1 MLEKIIRF
9 SVKNKFI
16 VFFFVIILIGFGLYS
31 VTHISIGAVPDITNN
46 QVQVIT
52 VSKNLSTQDIEQ
64 FITYPIELEMSN
76 LPGVEEIRSVSK
88 FGLSVVTIVFKESM
102 GTYLP
107 RQLIAEKLNAVKEK
121 IPEGFGSPEMGPITT
136 GLGEIYQYI
145 LDVKP
150 GYENHYSPT
159 DLRTIQDW
167 IIKRYLSGIPGVV
180 EINTWGGYLK
190 QYEVAVNPSELK
202 SMNISISEVF
212 EALEKNNSNAG
223 GTYIEKNHKAYFIR
237 GEGLMKDLDDIRQ
250 TVVTVRNG
258 IPIKIKDIAKVGYG
272 HAPRFG
278 AITANGEGEKVMGQI
293 MMLKGA
299 NSKEVIEAV
308 HQRVQEISKILP
320 EGLYI
325 NGFLDRSEL
334 VGKTTFTITE
344 NLVLGSLIVIF
355 VVLLLLGN
363 WRSGLIVASVIPLSL
378 LFTLSL
384 MYLLGIDA
392 NLMSLGAI
400 DFGIIIDGAIIIVE
414 FTAFLLVQKYL
425 KLKELPKNEQ
435 KELKDRISINAA
447 SKMMSSAI
455 FGQIIILIVFIPILT
470 LQGVEGK
477 MFRPMAMTFSFA
489 LIGAILLG
497 LTYVPAMTALFLKP
511 HQLSEQNLSVRIMS
525 FLKKI
530 YQPTIDWAMEN
541 KKKVLGLATGIFLGA
556 VYIFTHLG
564 AEFVPTLDEGDL
576 VIQPVL
582 KTGTSLSETIH
593 ITTKMEKILKKF
605 PEVKQVVSR
614 IGAAEVPTDP
624 MSMEQIDMIV
634 TLKPRKEWKTTGDK
648 EALIEKMKDSLSV
661 FPDMELEFTQPI
673 EMRFNELI
681 SGVRSDIAVKIYGED
696 MDVLNR
702 KAHQIK
708 KAIENIEGVGDI
720 SVEKTAG
727 LPQMLVKYDRNKLS
741 KYGLNIND
749 LNNIISMGFAG
760 KSTGSVFEG
769 EKRFDLVVRLDSSLR
784 KDLSDLK
791 NLLVDTPDGHK
802 IPLSEVAQITYA
814 KGAAQISRDNTHRRV
829 VVSVNVRNRDLQ
841 SVVDDIRKVIDE
853 KIKLPPGYYVTYAG
867 QFENLQSAKKRL
879 YIAVPV
885 ALILIFL
892 MLYFVFKSV
901 KNVLIIYTAIP
912 FATVGGILLLWLRG
926 MPFSISAGIGFIAL
940 FGIAVLNGIVLMERF
955 KELKQ
960 EEGLL
965 DESVIKKGALSRLRA
980 VLLTALAAA
989 LGFFPMAFSTGAGA
1003 EVQRPLATVVIG
1015 GLITSTLLTLVVL
1028 PVLYAMFGLNKIRI
1042 KSGTTSMLLLFFFIS
1057 VPKISHAQNEGMD
1070 LKQLGKLAMEN
1081 NPALQADRMMTRA
1094 KEMNVKTAWEW
1105 DKTSIG
1111 MEWEKDRITES
1122 DGILRVW
1129 NISQEI
1135 QMPWVYTARRK
1146 WYDAEAQ
1153 AAGFLAENTKRRIL
1167 RELYLTY
1174 YAYQTVYQKWLAA
1187 KRMDSLYREFARQA
1201 ARKFELGESN
1211 YLEKITAEAKSKE
1224 WTLEAEKRRKELD
1237 NLLWELQKIIGTK
1250 EKPNPKPE
1258 APTPLRWKNSPIENH
1273 PLTRQYDLLYQAK
1286 IYQTKT
1292 AKRTLWPSVELGYGW
1307 GSNTVLP
1314 GNYQLLS
1321 VGIKVPLFFQGKR
1334 AKIKGLNFEAQE
1346 FQFRKQAVQLKL
1358 KTLYNKWMNEKKL
1371 REKSW
1376 NYYQNQGK
1384 NLAQSI
1390 LRSAEKSYKSGE
1402 IDYFQYIQSLENA
1415 SRILMKYWD
1424 ELYRYNQAQIEL
1436 RFLNF

>member
-9 SVKNKFI
+9 SVRNKFI
-16 VFFFVIILIGFGLYS
+16 VFFFVTILIGFGLYS
-31 VTHISIGAVPDITNN
+31 LTHISIGAVPDITNN

-76 LPGVEEIRSVSK
+76 LPGVVEIRSVSK

-121 IPEGFGSPEMGPITT
+121 IPEGFGTPEMGPIST

-150 GYENHYSPT
+150 GYENRYSPT

-180 EINTWGGYLK
+180 EINTWGGFLK
-190 QYEVAVNPSELK
+190 QYEVAVNPSKLK
-202 SMNISISEVF
+202 SIGISISEVF

-223 GTYIEKNHKAYFIR
+223 GAYIEKNHKAYFIR
-237 GEGLMKDLDDIRQ
+237 GEGLMKDLDDIRN

-378 LFTLSL
+378 LFTLSM
-384 MYLLGIDA
+384 MYLLDIDA

-435 KELKDRISINAA
+435 KELKDRISVNAA

-511 HQLSEQNLSVRIMS
+511 HQLSERNISVRIMS
-525 FLKKI
+525 FLKKM

-541 KKKVLGLATGIFLGA
+541 KKKVLGLAAGIFLGA
-556 VYIFTHLG
+556 IYIFTHLG

-582 KTGTSLSETIH
+582 KTGTSLSEVKR
-593 ITTKMEKILKKF
+593 ITTRMEKILLKF

-634 TLKPRKEWKTTGDK
+634 TLKPRKEWKNISSK
-648 EALIEKMKDSLSV
+648 EELIEKMKEALSV

-696 MDVLNR
+696 MQILNE

-741 KYGLNIND
+741 KYGLKIND
-749 LNNIISMGFAG
+749 LNEIIAMGFAG
-760 KSTGSVFEG
+760 KSAGNVFEG

-784 KDLSDLK
+784 KDLTNLK
-791 NLLVDTPDGHK
+791 NLLVDTPNGNK
-802 IPLSEVAQITYA
+802 IPLSEVAEITYTT
-814 KGAAQISRDNTHRRV
+814 GAAQISRDNTHRRT
-829 VVSVNVRNRDLQ
+829 VVSINVRNRDLQ
-841 SVVDDIRKVIDE
+841 SVVDDIRKTIDK
-853 KIKLPPGYYVTYAG
+853 KIKLPAGYYVTYAG

-955 KELKQ
+955 KELKE
-960 EEGLL
+960 EEGVL
-965 DESVIKKGALSRLRA
+965 DETVIKKGALSRLRA
-980 VLLTALAAA
+980 VMLTALAAA

-1015 GLITSTLLTLVVL
+1015 GLVTSTLLTLVVL
-1028 PVLYAMFGLNKIRI
+1028 PVLYAMFGLKKMKLKNGMA
-1042 KSGTTSMLLLFFFIS
+1042 SVLLFFLFLW
-1057 VPKISHAQNEGMD
+1057 VPQMSRAQNGGMD
-1070 LKQLGKLAMEN
+1070 LKQLEKLALEN
-1081 NPALQADRMMTRA
+1081 NPALQADRMMTRSKKA
-1094 KEMNVKTAWEW
+1094 TVRTAWEW
-1105 DKTSIG
+1105 DKTSVG
-1111 MEWEKDRITES
+1111 VEWEKDRITEP
-1122 DGILRVW
+1122 DGMLRVW

-1135 QMPWVYTARRK
+1135 EMPWVYTARRK

-1153 AAGFLAENTKRRIL
+1153 AAAFQAENTKRRIL
-1167 RELYLTY
+1167 RDLYLNY
-1174 YAYQTVYQKWLAA
+1174 YAYQTTYRKWLVA

-1211 YLEKITAEAKSKE
+1211 YLEKITAEAKSQE
-1224 WTLEAEKRRKELD
+1224 WSLEAEKWDKNLKILLAELKKTTGTD
-1237 NLLWELQKIIGTK
+1237 DISIKIF
-1250 EKPNPKPE
+1250 EPE
-1258 APTPLRWKNSPIENH
+1258 ALHWDDFKPENH
-1273 PLTRQYDLLYQAK
+1273 PLARQYELLYQAK
-1286 IYQTKT
+1286 KYQ
-1292 AKRTLWPSVELGYGW
+1292 ARAGKRSLWPSVELSYGW
-1307 GSNTVLP
+1307 GSNTVFP

-1321 VGIKVPLFFQGKR
+1321 VSVKIPLFFQGKR
-1334 AKIKGLNFEAQE
+1334 AKIKALNFQAEE
-1346 FQFRKQAVQLKL
+1346 YRFRKEAVQWQL
-1358 KTLYNKWMNEKKL
+1358 KTRHENLLNEKKL

-1376 NYYQNQGK
+1376 NYYQTQGK
-1384 NLAQSI
+1384 TLAQSI
-1390 LRSAEKSYKSGE
+1390 LQTAEKSYKSGE
-1402 IDYFQYIQSLENA
+1402 IDYFQYIQSMENA

-1424 ELYRYNQAQIEL
+1424 ELYRYNQSQIQL
-1436 RFLNF
+1436 RFLNL